1 MKTQLRYLIIAMV
14 LCVMLFSTVG
24 TTSGIQLYPHK
35 AEDPGSYL
43 LEKALMNRIVLVG
56 THHKNIS
63 IHNLIINTLPSLV
76 NTAQMNTLFVEI
88 SSSQQKAIDLFSEGK
103 AGVETIEVS
112 NIIASDSYRQILL
125 KARELGMDI
134 IAMDAVLPNQ
144 ITRDEWMS
152 HRVIEYMDKHPGAKG
167 LVVVGKR
174 HVLKDIQWKHT
185 KEPSLADYL
194 KGYGVCSV
202 ITWPEALDDMLPI
215 AMDINPFYFEGVK
228 DPTLM
233 VMNTDPAVSLA
244 TAADGVILMPKS
256 R

>member
-1 MKTQLRYLIIAMV
+1 MKTHLRYSIIVIV
-14 LCVMLFSTVG
+14 LCAMLFSTVG
-24 TTSGIQLYPHK
+24 TTSSTQHYSQK

-43 LEKALMNRIVLVG
+43 LEKAQKNRIVLVG

-76 NTAQMNTLFVEI
+76 STAQMNTLFVEI

-103 AGVETIEVS
+103 SGVETIKVCD
-112 NIIASDSYRQILL
+112 IIASDSYRKILL

-134 IAMDAVLPNQ
+134 VAMDATVPNR

-152 HRVIEYMDKHPGAKG
+152 QRVMEYLGEHPGAKG
-167 LVVVGKR
+167 LVIVGKR
-174 HVLKDIQWKHT
+174 HVLKNIQWRHT

-194 KGYGVCSV
+194 KDYAVCSI
-202 ITWPEALDDMLPI
+202 ITWPEALDNMLPV
-215 AMDINPFYFEGVK
+215 AMDIDPFYFEGVK

-233 VMNTDPAVSLA
+233 VMNTDPKVSLA

-256 R
+256 Q